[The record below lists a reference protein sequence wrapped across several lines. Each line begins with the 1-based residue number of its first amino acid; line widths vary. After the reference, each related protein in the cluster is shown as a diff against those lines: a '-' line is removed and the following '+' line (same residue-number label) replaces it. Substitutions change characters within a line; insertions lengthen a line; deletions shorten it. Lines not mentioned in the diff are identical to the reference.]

1 MVLDWASSGSGEC
14 TITLQDAQQL
24 AVDAG
29 FTPSRWQVQQHEEE
43 IYVGEVLDGKRQG
56 MGILL
61 GKGGHSWLL
70 YVGQFSKGR
79 RSGLGV
85 AASSRGERLAGHW
98 HEDVPWGPGV
108 YTYAQPASPGGSH
121 GETGG
126 AASSSGAAAGARWRL
141 RFEGILNGRPQ
152 GKGCMTWSDGSQ
164 EMGRFDGNNCSQAL
178 DEADDISRVLAVA
191 AENARSARAA
201 AEAAQEAA
209 LQQELHVMRQAQQ
222 LLDRIALF
230 PKEQM

>member
-1 MVLDWASSGSGEC
+1 M
-14 TITLQDAQQL
+14 Q
-24 AVDAG
+24 
-29 FTPSRWQVQQHEEE
+29 
-43 IYVGEVLDGKRQG
+43 
-56 MGILL
+56 
-61 GKGGHSWLL
+61 GGHSWLL

-164 EMGRFDGNNCSQAL
+164 EMGRCAEGRAGKRGLHNLVLVVHGHLCGPTPRTTPPTQPLPASLVCADLTATIAPKRLMRPTTSAGCWRWLPKMHGALVPRRRRHRRLRCS
-178 DEADDISRVLAVA
+178 
-191 AENARSARAA
+191 RSCT
-201 AEAAQEAA
+201 
-209 LQQELHVMRQAQQ
+209 
-222 LLDRIALF
+222 
-230 PKEQM
+230 